1 MATCEGEIV
10 YQLGDKNEGSDVHD
24 DTALVKAY
32 EKAVQSC
39 KDSLRSN
46 ESSDNQE
53 EHEEGE
59 SKPKEKT
66 EKEKK
71 ASSEVVCALGGA
83 APLWHEWKVGD
94 SCRAMWSEDGFVYA
108 ATVQSINESKQTCV
122 VMFEGYGNE
131 DELSLADLLPP
142 SDAVDRNGQERAQ
155 WRVGDSCTAVWSED
169 GAAYSA
175 TIKSI
180 NQSSGMCV
188 VVYRGYGNEE
198 VQNLC
203 DLLPPS
209 DDSEDD
215 SKYLKKQW
223 QVGDPCYAVWSGDGL
238 VYPAAIKSIHKA
250 RRKCV
255 VVYEGYGNEE
265 ELSLSDLLP
274 SSYIFTEGKSRRHQE
289 KAGKTRAAS
298 SQEQEQATK
307 KQSKSSKK
315 SSNHWSNW
323 PWPVP
328 PPSPGPLPHVPAYNS
343 TQDYPWYGMPPPH
356 LQGHPP
362 LVPSWPPVIPPFPP
376 PPPPVTPEFD
386 DDADSTLVC
395 MLLAWYMSGYHTGY
409 YMGLKHGQ
417 AKATGS
423 SQKKHPKRK

>member
-83 APLWHEWKVGD
+83 APLWHE
-94 SCRAMWSEDGFVYA
+94 
-108 ATVQSINESKQTCV
+108 
-122 VMFEGYGNE
+122 
-131 DELSLADLLPP
+131 
-142 SDAVDRNGQERAQ
+142 

>member
-1 MATCEGEIV
+1 MGHAGGGGGVKGMATCEGEIV

-71 ASSEVVCALGGA
+71 ASSEVLSEG
-83 APLWHEWKVGD
+83 LREWKVGD

-142 SDAVDRNGQERAQ
+142 SDAVDRNGQERA
-155 WRVGDSCTAVWSED
+155 
-169 GAAYSA
+169 
-175 TIKSI
+175 
-180 NQSSGMCV
+180 
-188 VVYRGYGNEE
+188 
-198 VQNLC
+198 
-203 DLLPPS
+203 
-209 DDSEDD
+209 
-215 SKYLKKQW
+215 
-223 QVGDPCYAVWSGDGL
+223 
-238 VYPAAIKSIHKA
+238 
-250 RRKCV
+250 
-255 VVYEGYGNEE
+255 
-265 ELSLSDLLP
+265 
-274 SSYIFTEGKSRRHQE
+274 QE